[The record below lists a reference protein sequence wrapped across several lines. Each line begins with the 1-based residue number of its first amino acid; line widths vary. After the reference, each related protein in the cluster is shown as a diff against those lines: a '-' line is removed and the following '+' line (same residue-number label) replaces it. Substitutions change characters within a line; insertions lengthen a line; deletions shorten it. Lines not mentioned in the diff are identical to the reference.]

1 MKITP
6 EKLVEKKILMVCLEL
21 RISVEI
27 YDSKGQYSEAKEAYT
42 SNLGMQNGTPDL
54 MGCDQYGHFVAI
66 ELKAPNKSGL
76 CTLDQHNFL
85 KRKIESNGFGAVVSC
100 EQKLK
105 QIYLTWLSLS
115 LPERRSFLLDL
126 LPKKVF
132 VKIGKNKKIIPA
144 PSYR

>member
-6 EKLVEKKILMVCLEL
+6 EKLVEKKVLLMCLEL
-21 RISVEI
+21 NLSVEI
-27 YDSKGQYSEAKEAYT
+27 YDSKGQYSEAQEVYT

-54 MGCDQYGHFVAI
+54 MGCDRYGHFVAI
-66 ELKAPNKSGL
+66 ELKAPLKENL
-76 CTLDQHNFL
+76 CTLDQRNFL
-85 KRKIESNGFGAVVSC
+85 KRKIESNGFGVVVSC

-126 LPKKVF
+126 LPKKVS
-132 VKIGKNKKIIPA
+132 VKIGKNKKKTI
-144 PSYR
+144 SVF